1 MLLPVAS
8 RRDALR
14 QLVQRYRR
22 FDRSIPVNIRAL
34 LPLIDK
40 LNQEVAFTIT
50 DLNYTALKAPRPSR
64 RVSKTKRLAVW
75 KIRHNLGG
83 TGTGTGTKWLAV
95 VRSLRTKA
103 FSHRF
108 QDTSSSEKNAT
119 SITAQ

>member
-83 TGTGTGTKWLAV
+83 TGTKWLAV

-103 FSHRF
+103 FSQRF
-108 QDTSSSEKNAT
+108 QYTSSSEKNAT